1 MRTKT
6 SVVLFPGILLLCA
19 SGAWAQEVN
28 TSAPGPVGG
37 PQPGVEVQY
46 RYTNPGDSQQILN
59 AAPATG
65 TGDAAGGVA
74 EPRRG
79 VSAADYLRQRS
90 AQRAAAAAAAEDG
103 GAEGDGAETDEAFV
117 NNMLVGVSAAG
128 GLGGGMIVGAT
139 IYTGITPN
147 FTDTL
152 PHVSRL
158 ERRAEA
164 GGANALTWIGFQP
177 FPDSTRVFVQ
187 TGRPTQPQLIMAP
200 DGRTLTMRFE
210 NTTVGLSNFTRD
222 IDATYFDRTVTHIRG
237 RRVGSATE
245 VTIELDGTVD
255 YQLVSDENNPDYVY
269 IDFAHT
275 PQVP

>member
-1 MRTKT
+1 MHTKP
-6 SVVLFPGILLLCA
+6 SVILFVGVLLSGS
-19 SGAWAQEVN
+19 SGAWGQEIT

-59 AAPATG
+59 AAPAAAAGEG
-65 TGDAAGGVA
+65 TGGTA

-90 AQRAAAAAAAEDG
+90 ARRAAAAAAEEG
-103 GAEGDGAETDEAFV
+103 GEAAETEEVFAT
-117 NNMLVGVSAAG
+117 NLLAGVSAAG
-128 GLGGGMIVGAT
+128 GLGGGLIVGAT

-164 GGANALTWIGFQP
+164 GGNNALTWIGFQP
-177 FPDSTRVFVQ
+177 FPDTTRVFIQ
-187 TGRPTQPQLIMAP
+187 TGRAATPQVSAAP
-200 DGRTLTMRFE
+200 DGRTLTVRYE

-237 RRVGSATE
+237 RRVGADTE
-245 VTIELDGTVD
+245 VTIELDDAVD
-255 YQLVSDENNPDYVY
+255 YLLVTDENNPDYVY
-269 IDFAHT
+269 IDFAHS
-275 PQVP
+275 PSAP

>member
-1 MRTKT
+1 MSTKP
-6 SVVLFPGILLLCA
+6 SVVLFLGILLSSA
-19 SGAWAQEVN
+19 SGAWGQEIN

-46 RYTNPGDSQQILN
+46 RYTNPGDSQQILD
-59 AAPATG
+59 AAPATVTGEG
-65 TGDAAGGVA
+65 TGGAA

-90 AQRAAAAAAAEDG
+90 AQRAAAAAAEEG
-103 GAEGDGAETDEAFV
+103 GDAVEVEEAFV
-117 NNMLVGVSAAG
+117 NNVLAGVSAAG

-164 GGANALTWIGFQP
+164 GGNNALTWIGFQP
-177 FPDSTRVFVQ
+177 FPETTRVFIQ
-187 TGRPTQPQLIMAP
+187 TGRPAAPQLSAAP
-200 DGRTLTMRFE
+200 DGRTLTVRYE

-222 IDATYFDRTVTHIRG
+222 IDATYFDRAVTHIRG
-237 RRVGSATE
+237 RRVGAATE

-255 YQLVSDENNPDYVY
+255 YQLVTDENNPDYVY
-269 IDFAHT
+269 IDFAHS
-275 PQVP
+275 PSVP